1 MDRNT
6 FWPKDNPLE
15 WELPAVSQIFM
26 VTDMFPD
33 VTVFIKNEAPIVVI
47 EFSTKRP
54 RT

>member
-1 MDRNT
+1 MGTTGSIPN
-6 FWPKDNPLE
+6 
-15 WELPAVSQIFM
+15 FM